1 MTIVE
6 YYTTKI
12 LVKQLSLL
20 AKQYFYSLVLHYH
33 KLSITFFISQSFIHP
48 SGCMDIQQE
57 YTSFELKNNNNGSEG
72 GGAAI
77 DWRNAYVPTYIPDG
91 YKISDS
97 TNSELLRRIKFD

>member
-1 MTIVE
+1 VMLIVLVILGTIVV
-6 YYTTKI
+6 T
-12 LVKQLSLL
+12 VQ
-20 AKQYFYSLVLHYH
+20 AVRVRVLNF
-33 KLSITFFISQSFIHP
+33 L
-48 SGCMDIQQE
+48 MDIQQE